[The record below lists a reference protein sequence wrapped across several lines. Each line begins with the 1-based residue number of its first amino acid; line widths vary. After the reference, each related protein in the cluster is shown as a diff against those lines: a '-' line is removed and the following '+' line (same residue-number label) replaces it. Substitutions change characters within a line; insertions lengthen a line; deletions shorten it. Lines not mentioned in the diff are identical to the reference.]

1 MRLLLICVKSVN
13 RQERDQFK
21 SFIGVCKFKFMEYKN
36 KNGIIYSN
44 LTPSAF
50 KSVLSEQKISL
61 PSYEDFKNGKSI
73 NFAENAFT
81 TTDRSYD
88 LNSTTLY
95 ANTEDCEEQL
105 KIKKKPFIGFKI
117 YVIVLIQFF
126 INLKKPCA
134 LTIRSMQHYY

>member
-1 MRLLLICVKSVN
+1 M
-13 RQERDQFK
+13 
-21 SFIGVCKFKFMEYKN
+21 
-36 KNGIIYSN
+36 
-44 LTPSAF
+44 TPSAF

-95 ANTEDCEEQL
+95 ANTQDYEEQL
-105 KIKKKPFIGFKI
+105 KIKKKAVHRF
-117 YVIVLIQFF
+117 Q
-126 INLKKPCA
+126 NLLNSYQP
-134 LTIRSMQHYY
+134 MQQKF